1 MFSANTEKG
10 PVTPKMVRGWPE
22 KLFSSTWDLDSD
34 RQLTYTEK
42 INPQSPVLNTT
53 SIVPHDLPVRVYR
66 SLANVIPG
74 RMLVKK
80 M

>member
-1 MFSANTEKG
+1 MAREATFISVVIFEN
-10 PVTPKMVRGWPE
+10 
-22 KLFSSTWDLDSD
+22 DN
-34 RQLTYTEK
+34 QLTYTEK

-53 SIVPHDLPVRVYR
+53 SIVPQDLPVRVYK

-80 M
+80 